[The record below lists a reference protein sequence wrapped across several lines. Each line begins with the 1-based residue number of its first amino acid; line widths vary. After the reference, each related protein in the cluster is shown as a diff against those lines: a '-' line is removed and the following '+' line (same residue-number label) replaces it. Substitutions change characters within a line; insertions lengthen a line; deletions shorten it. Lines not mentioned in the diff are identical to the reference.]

1 MMPLNQPPTPSP
13 MSPSSGGPTQG
24 VQLHPAVAQ
33 AFRQRLM
40 GGRPMTAPGQDFKP
54 RPVGGS
60 LGDTNGFM
68 GGPRQRPMGFQP
80 RPIGDGPMDFPPNQG
95 GSGKP
100 PVIDD
105 GPNPWLG
112 GGPLDIGMDLS
123 WRNRSTGNPTG
134 PDGRGFGGGGPMP
147 FPGGDDRGPGGGPM
161 PLPPSGSRMDN
172 GQQPY
177 QQLAVPGYDPT
188 GGNFGAIPYQG
199 IPSPPGGIQGGPGSA
214 PYGGFHPYDP
224 YPNAVKGGGP
234 VGIQGGPGAPPFGGG
249 PWGGN
254 PNSYGP
260 AEGFQNPF
268 GLPQENQMQPF
279 GGPQGM
285 RDRQGPWSRRLG
297 EAPQGPQGWQW

>member
-1 MMPLNQPPTPSP
+1 MYNQNDLFGDIQGAQRSTVGGMMPTKPNVPQPSP
-13 MSPSSGGPTQG
+13 LFPQNTGIVPPGPKQHNFDEPGG
-24 VQLHPAVAQ
+24 
-33 AFRQRLM
+33 
-40 GGRPMTAPGQDFKP
+40 GGG
-54 RPVGGS
+54 
-60 LGDTNGFM
+60 
-68 GGPRQRPMGFQP
+68 PMGFP
-80 RPIGDGPMDFPPNQG
+80 GGDNRGPGGGPMPSPQPWWGSRG

-100 PVIDD
+100 PIIDD
-105 GPNPWLG
+105 GPNPWQG

-134 PDGRGFGGGGPMP
+134 PDGRGFGGGGPMG
-147 FPGGDDRGPGGGPM
+147 FPGGDNRGPGGGPM
-161 PLPPSGSRMDN
+161 P
-172 GQQPY
+172 
-177 QQLAVPGYDPT
+177 
-188 GGNFGAIPYQG
+188 F
-199 IPSPPGGIQGGPGSA
+199 PPGGIQGGPGSA

-260 AEGFQNPF
+260 AEGFQKPF

-279 GGPQGM
+279 GGPHGM

-297 EAPQGPQGWQW
+297 QAPQGPGLFNPQPQEQQQMNPWLRNYLLQRRGL